1 VRPSQA
7 VNAPTKR
14 FILFAREPVRGRV
27 KTRLAREI
35 GPAAAT
41 SLYEA
46 FLSDLAASLTA
57 PGQWDAVLAHVEFD
71 AGPYLL
77 ATFRPPWDLVPQGEG
92 SLGDRLA
99 RAVVR
104 ARMEGRRDVLIAG
117 SDAPTLTVED
127 LSEGFDAL
135 GGESDVVFAPAPD
148 GGFSLVGMR
157 GNVDPAAVFQAG
169 VRWSSEH
176 ALADCRRSAEATG
189 YRVRL
194 LSTVPDV
201 DEITDLGRM
210 EALFAADPDLAPA
223 TRRALLAL
231 LGRSAG

>member
-1 VRPSQA
+1 M
-7 VNAPTKR
+7 NAPVR
-14 FILFAREPVRGRV
+14 RLILFAREPVRGRV

-35 GPAAAT
+35 GSEAAA

-57 PGQWDAVLAHVEFD
+57 PGQWDAVLAHTEFD

-77 ATFRPPWDLVPQGEG
+77 TTFRPPWNLVPQGDG
-92 SLGDRLA
+92 SLGDRLT

-104 ARMEGRRDVLIAG
+104 ARLEGRRDVLVAG
-117 SDAPTLTVED
+117 SDAPTLAVED
-127 LSEGFDAL
+127 LSEGFEAL
-135 GGESDVVFAPAPD
+135 DGGSDVVFAPAPD

-157 GNVDPAAVFQAG
+157 ENVEPGAVFQAG

-176 ALADCRRSAEATG
+176 ALADCRRFAEAKG

-194 LSTVPDV
+194 LSTLPDV
-201 DEITDLGRM
+201 DEITDLGRV
-210 EALFAADPDLAPA
+210 EALFAVDPDLAPA
-223 TRRALLAL
+223 TRRALVGL

>member
-1 VRPSQA
+1 M
-7 VNAPTKR
+7 NAPVKR
-14 FILFAREPVRGRV
+14 LVLFAREPVRGRV

-35 GPAAAT
+35 GADAAA

-46 FLSDLAASLTA
+46 FLSDLAASLAA
-57 PGQWDAVLAHVEFD
+57 PGQWDAVLAHAEFD
-71 AGPYLL
+71 VGPYLL
-77 ATFRPPWDLVPQGEG
+77 ATFGPPWDLVPQGEG
-92 SLGDRLA
+92 SLDDRLA

-117 SDAPTLTVED
+117 SDAPTLTAED
-127 LSEGFDAL
+127 LSEGFAAL
-135 GGESDVVFAPAPD
+135 AGESDVVFAPAPD
-148 GGFSLVGMR
+148 GGFSLVGMC
-157 GNVDPAAVFQAG
+157 GNVEPGAVFRPG

-176 ALADCRRSAEATG
+176 ALDDCRRSAETKG

-201 DEITDLGRM
+201 DEMADLARL
-210 EALFAADPDLAPA
+210 EALFGADPDVAPA
-223 TRRALLAL
+223 TRRALQAL

>member
-1 VRPSQA
+1 M
-7 VNAPTKR
+7 NAPVKR
-14 FILFAREPVRGRV
+14 FVLFAREPVRGRV

-35 GPAAAT
+35 GADAAA

-57 PGQWDAVLAHVEFD
+57 PEQWDAVLAHAEFD
-71 AGPYLL
+71 VGPYLR
-77 ATFRPPWDLVPQGEG
+77 ATFRPPWDLLPQGEG

-117 SDAPTLTVED
+117 SDAPTLTAED
-127 LSEGFDAL
+127 LSEGFAAL
-135 GGESDVVFAPAPD
+135 EGESDVVFAPAHD

-157 GNVDPAAVFQAG
+157 GNVEPAAIFQAG

-176 ALADCRRSAEATG
+176 ALADCRRSAEAKG

-201 DEITDLGRM
+201 DEVTDLGRV

-231 LGRSAG
+231 LDRSAG